1 LREWLPDGHLAWFVI
16 DAVEAF
22 DLAAFYGRYRADG
35 VGRPAFE
42 PSMMVA
48 LLLYAYAVGQRSSRQ
63 IERRC
68 VEDVAF
74 RVVVGN
80 LAPDH
85 TTIARFRQDHEEAL
99 GELFGQVLELC
110 REAGLVSTA
119 VWAVDSTRIHAN
131 ASARANLSYEEI
143 AREILAEADR
153 VDRQED
159 ELFGERRGD
168 ELPPELAD
176 PRTRRQRLREAKARL
191 DAKREQENA
200 KAQARANLE
209 AEYLQGKGRRVAG
222 RKPKPVDLDAA
233 PKGRVNVTDPD
244 SRTVPTA
251 RGFIQGY
258 SAQAV
263 ATDEQIVVAAEVC
276 QQASDG
282 DKLVAMIA
290 AARQQMTSIGITQPP
305 DVVLAD
311 TGYWSATQ
319 IEQVAKPGTRV
330 LVAPRKPTKTRRRKT
345 GPAADQMRAAI
356 QSPDG
361 ANLYARRSKI
371 IEPIFGDMKFN
382 RKADRFQR
390 RGLPACRSE
399 WRLITTTHN
408 LLKLW
413 RATTQT
419 A

>member
-1 LREWLPDGHLAWFVI
+1 
-16 DAVEAF
+16 
-22 DLAAFYGRYRADG
+22 
-35 VGRPAFE
+35 
-42 PSMMVA
+42 
-48 LLLYAYAVGQRSSRQ
+48 
-63 IERRC
+63 
-68 VEDVAF
+68 
-74 RVVVGN
+74 

-131 ASARANLSYEEI
+131 ASEHANLSYEQI
-143 AREILAEADR
+143 AREILAEAER
-153 VDRQED
+153 VDREED
-159 ELFGERRGD
+159 VVFGERRGD

-176 PRTRRQRLREAKARL
+176 PRTRRQRLGEAKARL
-191 DAKREQENA
+191 DAKREQQRA
-200 KAQARANLE
+200 KAQARAKLE
-209 AEYLQGKGRRVAG
+209 AEYLQGKGRRVGG
-222 RKPKPVDLDAA
+222 RKPKPVDLSAT
-233 PKGRVNVTDPD
+233 PKGRVNVTDLD
-244 SRTVPTA
+244 SRTVPSP

-263 ATDEQIVVAAEVC
+263 ATGDQIVVAAEVC

-282 DKLVAMIA
+282 DKLVPMVA
-290 AARQQMTSIGITQPP
+290 AARRQLNAIGVTEPP
-305 DVVLAD
+305 GAVLAD
-311 TGYWSATQ
+311 TGYWSAKQ
-319 IEQVAKPGTRV
+319 IERVAKPGTRV
-330 LVAPRKPTKTRRRKT
+330 LVAPRKPTKTRRRYT
-345 GPAADQMRAAI
+345 GPQADQMRAAI
-356 QSPDG
+356 ASVDG

-399 WRLITTTHN
+399 WRLITATHN

-413 RATTQT
+413 RATAQP